1 MEEGFLP
8 DCACLMRPFANFPR
22 IGTIIFKKRSADDPD
37 NTCLYLT
44 DSCMPNTRRS
54 GEIIEISLAKSAEA
68 AATVQSNLTRTIR
81 TSEFYSPSPDPA
93 GRPVKSVAKG
103 FFQRFLSQ
111 RDETFHRR

>member
-1 MEEGFLP
+1 MV
-8 DCACLMRPFANFPR
+8 FAPSGDR
-22 IGTIIFKKRSADDPD
+22 TDDPD

-54 GEIIEISLAKSAEA
+54 GQIIEISLAKSAEA